1 MTYLVTEAGDTK
13 RGAGRTILL
22 LRDAGG
28 LLDTLAA
35 RCARL
40 KNRQA
45 PLVLWRAKLQS
56 DTEKIAREERP
67 GGRSIY
73 DVLSREQRIDKGL
86 VALDRERRDT
96 AVAILARALVD
107 STSAGIGA
115 HHRAVAPRRGN
126 YVVFSEWKIMTKQY
140 YWWAPLTV
148 VSQSSI
154 ARDLDNSVITTT
166 SAFCSQS

>member
-1 MTYLVTEAGDTK
+1 VKAAIEGDVYLVTEAGDTK

-28 LLDTLAA
+28 LLDTLVA

-67 GGRSIY
+67 GGPSIY
-73 DVLSREQRIDKGL
+73 DVVSREQRIDKGL

-107 STSAGIGA
+107 STSR
-115 HHRAVAPRRGN
+115 HRCAPSSRR
-126 YVVFSEWKIMTKQY
+126 SEEGKLRRLQ
-140 YWWAPLTV
+140 
-148 VSQSSI
+148 
-154 ARDLDNSVITTT
+154 
-166 SAFCSQS
+166 